1 MLYILLVLAIAPGL
15 FFLWFFYSRD
25 KYEKEPL
32 RIIFLTYLMGMASII
47 PALIFEMIGSVVFP
61 LSSSIFSIFIHSFLI
76 ISLSEEFSK
85 FLAMIPAFRSIH
97 FNEKMDGIV
106 YGAAAALGFAT
117 IENLFY
123 VLEGGFT
130 TGILRAILTVPGHA
144 LDGVVLG
151 YFLGLARF
159 DRSNRNTL
167 IITGLGLSTILHG
180 FWDFFSLTG
189 MIIGVI
195 VIYLIGWSLFF
206 KYRKLA
212 LKTSIFRKV
221 YCIYCGTQLKNAYQY
236 CLKCGRIRQES

>member
-32 RIIFLTYLMGMASII
+32 RIIFLTFLLGMASII
-47 PALIFEMIGSVVFP
+47 PAIIFEMIGSVIFP
-61 LSSSIFSIFIHSFLI
+61 LSSSIFSILIHSFLI

-159 DRSNRNTL
+159 DRSNRSTL

-189 MIIGVI
+189 MIVGVI
-195 VIYLIGWSLFF
+195 AIYLIGWSLFF
-206 KYRKLA
+206 KYRRLA
-212 LKTSIFRKV
+212 LKTSMLREV
-221 YCIYCGTQLKNAYQY
+221 YCIYCGTQLKNDYQY
-236 CLKCGRIRQES
+236 CLKCGRMRQEY